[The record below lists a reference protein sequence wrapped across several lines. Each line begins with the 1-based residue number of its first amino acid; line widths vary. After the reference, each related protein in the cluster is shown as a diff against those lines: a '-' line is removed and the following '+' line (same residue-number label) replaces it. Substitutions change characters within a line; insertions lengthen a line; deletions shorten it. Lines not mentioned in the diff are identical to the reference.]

1 MAKHPQKAQIELNE
15 KRVETDVLVIGAGG
29 AGCFAAMKAQD
40 RGARVVVV
48 NKVPWLGGCTMMAR
62 AGYAAAVGTSSPQ
75 DNADLHFHDSVRG
88 GDYMGNQKVL
98 KTMCRENVEATLE
111 LFQKGAAFLKGPDGR
126 IDQGS
131 REAAGHTYGRLI
143 RVEGEFSH
151 IGKVIMDVLQ
161 TEMKKRNIEVSS
173 NVMITNLL
181 TSQGAVTGAVGFNW
195 RDGAFMVFHAKT
207 VVMATG
213 GTGRLYKYTDNPA
226 YMTGDGYAAM
236 ARAGGEFVDMEFCD
250 FQLGTY
256 APAEMFGYPPNCGVW
271 MAQGAMLLN
280 NKGERFF
287 KKYFPNREN
296 EGRGLRTE
304 ISKACAFEILDGN
317 GSPNGMVYMNCS
329 NVPQEWMK
337 TARADIL
344 SHYKRAGI
352 DLTWQ
357 PMEIAPGNHTWLG
370 GLRIDEHTESTTI
383 KGLYAGGE
391 AAGGWGGSNRLGG
404 NALAAALGLGTA
416 AGKSAGERSRKL
428 SLPAIDEKQVVA
440 EKKKIQELLGR
451 REGIKPQT
459 VKSQVQDLMQKS
471 VWLRRDEKGL
481 KGALKELEELQ
492 KNALPKLCVPKGLK
506 SQRYLWLREAFE
518 AINLVQCGQIVA
530 TAALN
535 RKESRGSHQR
545 TDYPAL
551 DNKNWLKNVVVW
563 QERGKTKART
573 EPVVVTEVPLPEA

>member
-1 MAKHPQKAQIELNE
+1 MAKNPKKEEIALNE
-15 KRVETDVLVIGAGG
+15 KRVQADVLVIGAGG

-40 RGARVVVV
+40 RGAKVVVV

-62 AGYAAAVGTSSPQ
+62 AGYAAAVGTSNPQ
-75 DNADLHFHDSVRG
+75 DNSDIHFHDSVRG

-111 LFQKGAAFLKGPDGR
+111 LFQKGAAFRKGADGR

-131 REAAGHTYGRLI
+131 REAAGHSYGRLI

-161 TEMKKRNIEVSS
+161 QEMKRRSIAVLG

-181 TSQGAVTGAVGFNW
+181 TSGGTIAGAVGFDW
-195 RDGAFMVFHAKT
+195 RDGTFMVFHAKT

-256 APAEMFGYPPNCGVW
+256 APAQMFGYPPNCGVW
-271 MAQGAMLLN
+271 MVQGAMLLN

-287 KKYFPNREN
+287 KKYFPHREN

-304 ISKACAFEILDGN
+304 VSQACAFEILDGN

-329 NVPQEWMK
+329 NVPQDWMK

-370 GLRIDEHTESTTI
+370 GLRIDENAESTTI

-404 NALAAALGLGTA
+404 NAIAAALGLGSA
-416 AGKSAGERSRKL
+416 SGKSAGERSR
-428 SLPAIDEKQVVA
+428 SLAMPTIDEKQVKA

-451 REGIKPQT
+451 REGVRPHA
-459 VKSQVQDLMQKS
+459 VKNQVQELMQKN

-481 KGALKELEELQ
+481 KGTLKELEKLQ
-492 KNALPKLCVPKGLK
+492 KNALPKLCVPKGLET
-506 SQRYLWLREAFE
+506 QRYLWLREAFE

-530 TAALN
+530 TAALT

-545 TDYPAL
+545 TDFPAL

>member
-1 MAKHPQKAQIELNE
+1 MAKNSKKEEILVTE
-15 KRVETDVLVIGAGG
+15 KRVETDVLVVGTGG
-29 AGCFAAMKAQD
+29 AGCFAAMRAQD
-40 RGARVVVV
+40 RGAKVLMV

-62 AGYAAAVGTSSPQ
+62 AGYAAAVGTTTPA
-75 DNADLHFHDSVRG
+75 DNSDIHFHDSVRG
-88 GDYMGNQKVL
+88 GNYMGNQKVL
-98 KTMCRENVEATLE
+98 KTMCREDVEATLE
-111 LFQKGAAFLKGPDGR
+111 LFRKGAAFRKGPDGR

-131 REAAGHTYGRLI
+131 REAAGHSYGRLI

-151 IGKVIMDVLQ
+151 IGKVIMDILQ
-161 TEMKKRNIEVSS
+161 AELKERKIEVLS
-173 NVMITNLL
+173 NIMITDLL
-181 TSQGAVTGAVGFNW
+181 TSQGAVAGAVGFDW
-195 RDGAFMVFHAKT
+195 RSGTLMVFNAKA

-256 APAEMFGYPPNCGVW
+256 APPEMFGYPPNCGVW
-271 MAQGAMLLN
+271 MIQGAMLLN
-280 NKGERFF
+280 KKGERFF
-287 KKYFPNREN
+287 KKYFPHREN
-296 EGRGLRTE
+296 EGKGLRTE
-304 ISKACAFEILDGN
+304 VSKACAFEILDGN

-329 NVPQEWMK
+329 TVPRDWML
-337 TARADIL
+337 TARADIV
-344 SHYKRAGI
+344 SHYQRAGI

-370 GLRIDEHTESTTI
+370 GLRIDENAESTTI
-383 KGLYAGGE
+383 QGLFAGGE
-391 AAGGWGGSNRLGG
+391 AAGGWGGANRLGG
-404 NALAAALGLGTA
+404 NAIAAALGLGSA
-416 AGKSAGERSRKL
+416 AGKSAGERSRNL
-428 SLPAIDEKQVVA
+428 SLPPIDEKQVRA
-440 EKKKIQELLGR
+440 EKKKIQDLLER
-451 REGIKPQT
+451 REGIKGQA
-459 VKSQVQDLMQKS
+459 VKSQVQELMQKN

-481 KGALKELEELQ
+481 KGTLKELENLQ
-492 KNALPKLCVPKGLK
+492 QKALPKLCVPKGLET
-506 SQRYLWLREAFE
+506 QRYLWLREALE

-530 TAALN
+530 TAALT

-545 TDYPAL
+545 TDFPEL